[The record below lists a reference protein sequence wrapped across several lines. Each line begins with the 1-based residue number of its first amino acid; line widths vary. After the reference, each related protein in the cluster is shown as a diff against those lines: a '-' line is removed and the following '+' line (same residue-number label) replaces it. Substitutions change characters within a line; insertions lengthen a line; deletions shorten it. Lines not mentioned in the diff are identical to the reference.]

1 MEQKNDCKLCSINAT
16 LDKSELIQKVA
27 GCCGM
32 SQKDVG
38 SCLNSIIETIQ
49 KELKNGGDIVIP
61 GFGAFSVETR
71 SARQAR
77 NFQTGKMM
85 QIPATK
91 TVKFKVGKTL
101 KDAVK

>member
-1 MEQKNDCKLCSINAT
+1 MN
-16 LDKSELIQKVA
+16 KSELIHKVSED
-27 GCCGM
+27 CGL

-61 GFGAFSVETR
+61 GFGAFSVAMR

-77 NFQTGKMM
+77 NFQTGKMVE
-85 QIPATK
+85 IPATK

>member
-1 MEQKNDCKLCSINAT
+1 MTKI
-16 LDKSELIQKVA
+16 ELIHKA
-27 GCCGM
+27 SECCGL

-49 KELKNGGDIVIP
+49 KELSDGEDVVIP
-61 GFGAFSVETR
+61 GFGSFSVAER
-71 SARQAR
+71 SARQVR

>member
-1 MEQKNDCKLCSINAT
+1 MN
-16 LDKSELIQKVA
+16 KSELIQKVS
-27 GCCGM
+27 GCCEM

-49 KELKNGGDIVIP
+49 KELQNGGDVVIP
-61 GFGAFSVETR
+61 GFGAFAVATR

-77 NFQTGKMM
+77 NFRTGKMM
-85 QIPATK
+85 SVPATK
-91 TVKFKVGKTL
+91 VVKFKVGKTL